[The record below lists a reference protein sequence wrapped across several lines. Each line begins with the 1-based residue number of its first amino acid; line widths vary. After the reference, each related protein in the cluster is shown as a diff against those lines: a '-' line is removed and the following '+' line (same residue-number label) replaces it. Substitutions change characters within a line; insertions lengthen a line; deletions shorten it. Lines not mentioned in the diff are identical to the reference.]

1 MTVAESIVK
10 KKLKIKIC
18 ASKKAESEP
27 GTESCE
33 VDQRDF
39 MNDKCGR
46 ILSVN
51 VNNNSETNKSQK
63 FIIGSSEDS
72 KVNVVDSL
80 QLKLTMGC
88 SNKRRPP
95 GMVDDQMN
103 KRQKID
109 RRVKQQCS
117 SILNTLMNHP
127 YAWVF
132 NKPVDPV
139 ALNIPDYF
147 SIISQPMDLGTI
159 KTKLEG
165 TVYFSIDEF
174 GADVRLTFSNAM
186 LYNPPSNNVHHM
198 AKELDKIFS
207 GRWKLLET
215 KWNGERKS
223 IEHCISSGRAKNTLD
238 TRQAC
243 HKGSPT
249 RVSLIPKSSMSLKK
263 KQTQRK
269 ECLEASKG
277 SFLVKAAKLESVKL
291 TEKIR
296 RPFIQKFATKGTDS
310 GRSACNFAC
319 AEPPLSSVASKC
331 GSCDGVMCL
340 CDPQNYSSFSDVS
353 SERSMGQ
360 DRGDPLKMVK
370 IIIYLIVRIKTC
382 QHYTSANQTQVLMVR
397 MLVMYG
403 AVSALDEEISCSGLH
418 FSTFATSAASGQVI
432 DVQLSPKKA
441 LRAAMLKSRFA
452 DTILKAKHR
461 TLLDHVILHLF
472 FDVTLACKFT
482 MFLSFLLEGDKADS
496 LKLQQEK
503 EKLKRQQCKEK
514 ARIEAQ
520 IRAAEAASRLKVEA
534 ELKMQRYREREA
546 ARVALQKMEKT
557 VEIYENL
564 DILKDLEMLS
574 QCSLS
579 SHCLDGE
586 EDGWSGIVLGAAK
599 GGRSANA
606 LERLGLYIKDD
617 HLVYEDYET
626 ILKGDGEEG
635 EILS

>member
-277 SFLVKAAKLESVKL
+277 SFLVKAAKLEPVKL

-319 AEPPLSSVASKC
+319 AEPPLSSVGSKC

-353 SERSMGQ
+353 SERSLGQ
-360 DRGDPLKMVK
+360 DRGDPLKMDCENK
-370 IIIYLIVRIKTC
+370 NMPTLHKRK
-382 QHYTSANQTQVLMVR
+382 SDAGSD
-397 MLVMYG
+397 G

-461 TLLDHVILHLF
+461 TLLDH
-472 FDVTLACKFT
+472 
-482 MFLSFLLEGDKADS
+482 GDKADS